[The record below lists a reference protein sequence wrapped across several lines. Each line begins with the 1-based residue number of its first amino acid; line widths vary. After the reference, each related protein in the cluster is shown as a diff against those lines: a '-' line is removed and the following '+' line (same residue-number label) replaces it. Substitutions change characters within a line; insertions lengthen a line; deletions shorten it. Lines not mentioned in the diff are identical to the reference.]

1 MMKKFILF
9 ICLFF
14 TYQCEDVLP
23 FLQEDEVNPEVDL
36 SISFISSEPT
46 YLMPESDLIVN
57 YSISNP
63 SDNEIPSKLLWV
75 DLFYDSSGTYVY
87 MPTGFYSYI
96 YNS

>member
-1 MMKKFILF
+1 MKKKFFLF

-14 TYQCEDVLP
+14 TYQCEDVFP
-23 FLQEDEVNPEVDL
+23 FLQEDEVDLEVDL

-46 YLMPESDLIVN
+46 YLMPGSDLIVN

-63 SDNEIPSKLLWV
+63 SDNEIPAKLLWV

-96 YNS
+96 YNE